1 VGTIGATTA
10 GTWIEVDVTAA
21 VTGDGVVA
29 LRLTTPSTNS
39 VVYSSRESTRPPQ
52 LVVVP

>member
-1 VGTIGATTA
+1 M
-10 GTWIEVDVTAA
+10 EVDVTAA
-21 VTGDGVVA
+21 VAGNGALA

-39 VVYSSRESTRPPQ
+39 AIYSSRETTRPPQ